1 MCALRFPFS
10 SVSKATLIDLWR
22 QELTELPKTNIRDVD
37 NVVTLTDWSFG
48 VGAVRDGRAQGQNET
63 THVFVQSEKTHH
75 LGRLLGCR
83 QGGLAFLGRGIG
95 YHGLVVDL
103 GDLKEIDGNSSLV
116 TAAKP
121 LRVQSPG
128 GIVLVDVNGVIEGFQ
143 LILLAPVLGVLQLV
157 ESFLREK
164 LAGSQVAE
172 QSLVIVARGC
182 RASGR
187 SVVFLRLAKVLE
199 LLQSVELVLGE
210 VSYVAGWVLVGR
222 LELGSVV
229 AWRGIAGVCTYLVGF
244 DPFELSAV
252 WSGRHVGWYCGV
264 EGAEVM
270 SVSERCITGRSW
282 MM

>member
-103 GDLKEIDGNSSLV
+103 GDLKEIDGNSSIV

-157 ESFLREK
+157 ESFLWEK

-172 QSLVIVARGC
+172 QGLVIVTRRR
-182 RASGR
+182 RAGGR

-210 VSYVAGWVLVGR
+210 VPYVAGWVLVGR
-222 LELGSVV
+222 LEL
-229 AWRGIAGVCTYLVGF
+229 
-244 DPFELSAV
+244 
-252 WSGRHVGWYCGV
+252 
-264 EGAEVM
+264 
-270 SVSERCITGRSW
+270 
-282 MM
+282 